1 MNLKSFSKNYTKM
14 KKYAGFLLMAVLGGL
29 ISLGGFALIQ
39 KKSVNPQ
46 GVPQQTTPVQLT
58 SLSGSG
64 SAISN
69 PDFTVAAS
77 MTIHAVVHVKTE
89 YARKNNM
96 YDNFF
101 NFHDFFGDNQFN
113 NQGPLQGAGSGVIIS
128 PDGYI
133 VTNNHVVQ
141 DASKIE
147 IVLNDKRS
155 YEGTIVGTDPS
166 TDLAVI
172 KIKEGNLPFLTYGN
186 SDEVQI
192 GEWVLAVGNPFNL
205 TSTVTAGIV
214 SAKARNI
221 NILGTPDGTS
231 IESFIQTDAA
241 VNRGN
246 SGGALVNT
254 RGELVGINAAIASGN
269 GFYAGYSFAIPVNIV
284 KKVARDLIDYSEV
297 QRAFLG
303 VSIREID
310 SKFAEDQGINE
321 LKGVYIS
328 EVNDGSAAK
337 DAGILRGDVIT
348 AINNMA
354 VNSTSELLEQV
365 SLYRPGEKI
374 TVVVHRNGV
383 EKSFNVTLR
392 NREGSTSIVKNE
404 IADVA
409 PMLGAKMQVAPSELL
424 RKLGVDHG
432 VQVTELGDGLLS
444 RAGIREGYVITEI
457 DKKPIRSIEELSKIL
472 STKSGGIL
480 LEGIY
485 PNKVRAYYGFG
496 IN

>member
-1 MNLKSFSKNYTKM
+1 
-14 KKYAGFLLMAVLGGL
+14 MAVLGGM
-29 ISLGGFALIQ
+29 ISLGGYALIQ
-39 KKSVNPQ
+39 KSSFRPQ

-58 SLSGSG
+58 GMPGAGL
-64 SAISN
+64 AITN
-69 PDFTVAAS
+69 PDFTIAANT
-77 MTIHAVVHVKTE
+77 TIHAVVHIKTE
-89 YARKNNM
+89 YARKNSM

-101 NFHDFFGDNQFN
+101 SFRDFFGDSQYN

-128 PDGYI
+128 ADGYI

-172 KIKEGNLPFLTYGN
+172 KVKESNLPFLSYGN

-284 KKVARDLIDYSEV
+284 KKVVRDLVDYSEV

-337 DAGILRGDVIT
+337 EAGMLRGDVI
-348 AINNMA
+348 ISVNNMP

-374 TVVVHRNGV
+374 PVVVHRNGE
-383 EKSFNVTLR
+383 EKTFKVTLR
-392 NREGSTSIVKNE
+392 NREGNTSIVKNE
-404 IADVA
+404 LADVT
-409 PMLGAKMQVAPSELL
+409 PMLGAKMQVASGELL
-424 RKLGVDHG
+424 RKLGIDHG
-432 VQVTELGDGLLS
+432 VQVTELGDGLL
-444 RAGIREGYVITEI
+444 RKAGIREGYVITEI

>member
-1 MNLKSFSKNYTKM
+1 
-14 KKYAGFLLMAVLGGL
+14 
-29 ISLGGFALIQ
+29 
-39 KKSVNPQ
+39 
-46 GVPQQTTPVQLT
+46 
-58 SLSGSG
+58 
-64 SAISN
+64 
-69 PDFTVAAS
+69 
-77 MTIHAVVHVKTE
+77 VVHIKTE
-89 YARKNNM
+89 YAQKNSL

-101 NFHDFFGDNQFN
+101 NFHDFFGDSPYGQ
-113 NQGPLQGAGSGVIIS
+113 QGPLQGAGSGVIIS
-128 PDGYI
+128 PEGYI

-155 YEGTIVGTDPS
+155 YEGTIVGTDAS
-166 TDLAVI
+166 TDLAVV
-172 KIKEGNLPFLTYGN
+172 KIKETNLPFLSYGN
-186 SDEVQI
+186 SDDLQI

-221 NILGTPDGTS
+221 NILGTPDGSS

-284 KKVARDLIDYSEV
+284 KKIVGDLIDYREV

-310 SKFAEDQGINE
+310 SKFAEEQGI
-321 LKGVYIS
+321 KGLRGVFVS
-328 EVNDGSAAK
+328 EVSDGSAAK
-337 DAGILRGDVIT
+337 EAGIIKGDVIT
-348 AINNMA
+348 SINKIT

-365 SLYRPGEKI
+365 SRYRPGEKI
-374 TVVVHRNGV
+374 VVGISRDGND
-383 EKSFNVTLR
+383 KTFTVTLR
-392 NREGSTSIVKNE
+392 NRDGNVSLVKAE
-404 IADVA
+404 TIDVL
-409 PMLGAKMQVAPSELL
+409 PSLGAKMQVASGELL

-432 VQVTELGDGLLS
+432 VQVTELGDGLL
-444 RAGIREGYVITEI
+444 RNAGIREGYVITEI
-457 DKKPIRSIEELSKIL
+457 DKKPIRSIDDLSKIL
-472 STKSGGIL
+472 SNKKGGIL
-480 LEGIY
+480 LEGVY
-485 PNKVRAYYGFG
+485 PNRVRAYYGFG

>member
-1 MNLKSFSKNYTKM
+1 M

-58 SLSGSG
+58 SMSGSG
-64 SAISN
+64 AAFSN

-101 NFHDFFGDNQFN
+101 NFQDFFGDNQFN

-374 TVVVHRNGV
+374 TVVVHRNGA

-409 PMLGAKMQVAPSELL
+409 PMLGAKMQVASGELL

>member
-1 MNLKSFSKNYTKM
+1 M
-14 KKYAGFLLMAVLGGL
+14 KKYAGFFLMAVLGGL
-29 ISLGGFALIQ
+29 ISLGGYTLLEKKNEKALGI
-39 KKSVNPQ
+39 
-46 GVPQQTTPVQLT
+46 PQQTTPVQLA
-58 SLSGSG
+58 SMSGLNPSY
-64 SAISN
+64 
-69 PDFTVAAS
+69 PDFIEPANKS
-77 MTIHAVVHVKTE
+77 IHAVVHIKTE

-101 NFHDFFGDNQFN
+101 NFHDFFGESPFEQ
-113 NQGPLQGAGSGVIIS
+113 QGPLQGAGSGVIIS
-128 PDGYI
+128 PEGYI

-155 YEGTIVGTDPS
+155 YEGIVVGADPS
-166 TDLAVI
+166 TDLAVV
-172 KIKEGNLPFLTYGN
+172 KIKETNLPFLTYGN

-221 NILGTPDGTS
+221 NILGAESGTQ

-284 KKVARDLIDYSEV
+284 KKVVGDLIDFKEV

-303 VSIREID
+303 VSIRDID
-310 SKFAEDQGINE
+310 SKFADEQGMKE
-321 LKGVYIS
+321 LRGVYVS
-328 EVNDGSAAK
+328 DVNDGSAAK
-337 DAGILRGDVIT
+337 DAGIQKGDVIT
-348 AINNMA
+348 SINKIT
-354 VNSTSELLEQV
+354 VNSTSELLGQV
-365 SLYRPGEKI
+365 SLYRPGE
-374 TVVVHRNGV
+374 TVVVMVSRNG
-383 EKSFNVTLR
+383 EDKTYNVKLR
-392 NREGSTSIVKNE
+392 NREGNTSLVRNE
-404 IADVA
+404 DKDIT
-409 PMLGAKMQVAPSELL
+409 PMLGAKMKVASGDVL
-424 RKLGVDHG
+424 RKLGIDHG
-432 VQVTELGDGLLS
+432 VQVTELKEGLLQN
-444 RAGIREGYVITEI
+444 AGIREGYVITEI
-457 DKKPIRSIEELSKIL
+457 DKKPVRSVEDVNKIL
-472 STKSGGIL
+472 SSKSGGVL
-480 LEGIY
+480 LEGVY

>member
-1 MNLKSFSKNYTKM
+1 M
-14 KKYAGFLLMAVLGGL
+14 KKYAGLFLIAILGGL
-29 ISLGGFALIQ
+29 VSLGGYALFQ
-39 KKSVNPQ
+39 TNTQNVQ
-46 GVPQQTTPVQLT
+46 GVPQQVAPVQLAG
-58 SLSGSG
+58 LSGLTPSY
-64 SAISN
+64 
-69 PDFTVAAS
+69 PDFIDAAS
-77 MTIHAVVHVKTE
+77 KSVHAVVHIKTE
-89 YARKNNM
+89 YSRKNSM

-101 NFHDFFGDNQFN
+101 DFHEFFGDSPYGKQA
-113 NQGPLQGAGSGVIIS
+113 PLEGAGSGVLIS

-155 YEGTIVGTDPS
+155 YEGTVVGTDPS
-166 TDLAVI
+166 TDLAVVH
-172 KIKEGNLPFLTYGN
+172 IKEINLPFLAYGN

-221 NILGTPDGTS
+221 NILGTPDGSS

-284 KKVARDLIDYSEV
+284 KKVVSDLIDFREV

-303 VSIREID
+303 VVIRDID
-310 SKFAEDQGINE
+310 SKFAEEQGMKE
-321 LKGVYIS
+321 LRGVYVS

-337 DAGILRGDVIT
+337 DAGILKDDVILS
-348 AINNMA
+348 INNII
-354 VNSTSELLEQV
+354 VNSTSELLGQV
-365 SLYRPGEKI
+365 SRYRPGEKI
-374 TVVVHRNGV
+374 VVAVNRDGN

-392 NREGSTSIVKNE
+392 NREGNTSIVKTE
-404 IADVA
+404 AKDIE
-409 PMLGAKMQVAPSELL
+409 PMLGAKMKVASADVL
-424 RKLGVDHG
+424 RKLGIDYG
-432 VQVTELGDGLLS
+432 VQVTELKDGLL
-444 RAGIREGYVITEI
+444 RNAGIREGYVITEI
-457 DKKPIRSIEELSKIL
+457 DKKPIRSIEDVNKIL
-472 STKSGGIL
+472 SNKKGGVL
-480 LEGIY
+480 LEGVY
-485 PNKVRAYYGFG
+485 PNKVKAYYGFG
-496 IN
+496 LN

>member
-1 MNLKSFSKNYTKM
+1 M
-14 KKYAGFLLMAVLGGL
+14 KKYAVFFLMAVLGGF
-29 ISLGGFALIQ
+29 ISLAGYTLMQ
-39 KKSVNPQ
+39 KNTDKLQ
-46 GVPQQTTPVQLT
+46 GVPQSSVPVHLT
-58 SLSGSG
+58 SMTGQ
-64 SAISN
+64 AADY
-69 PDFTVAAS
+69 PDFTVSANTS
-77 MTIHAVVHVKTE
+77 IHAVVHIKTE
-89 YARKNNM
+89 YARKNSM

-101 NFHDFFGDNQFN
+101 NFHDFFGDSPFGQ
-113 NQGPLQGAGSGVIIS
+113 QGPLQGAGSGVIIAA
-128 PDGYI
+128 DGYI

-155 YEGTIVGTDPS
+155 YEGTIIGTDPS
-166 TDLAVI
+166 TDLAVV
-172 KIKEGNLPFLTYGN
+172 KIKETNLPYLNYGN
-186 SDEVQI
+186 SDELQI

-284 KKVARDLIDYSEV
+284 KKVVADLIDYREV

-310 SKFAEDQGINE
+310 SKFAEEKGMKE
-321 LKGVYIS
+321 LRGVYVS

-337 DAGILRGDVIT
+337 DAGIQKGDIIT
-348 AINNMA
+348 SINKIT
-354 VNSTSELLEQV
+354 VNTTSELLEQV
-365 SLYRPGEKI
+365 SRYRPGEK
-374 TVVVHRNGV
+374 VVVGV
-383 EKSFNVTLR
+383 SRDGNDKSFNVTLR
-392 NREGSTSIVKNE
+392 NREGNTSIVKSE
-404 IADVA
+404 AKDVL
-409 PMLGAKMQVAPSELL
+409 PMLGAKMQVASSDVM
-424 RKLGVDHG
+424 RKLGIDHG
-432 VQVTELGDGLLS
+432 VQVTELGDGLL
-444 RAGIREGYVITEI
+444 RNAGIREGYVITEI
-457 DKKPIRSIEELSKIL
+457 DKKPIRTVDDVSKIL
-472 STKSGGIL
+472 SSKTGGVL
-480 LEGIY
+480 LEGVY
-485 PNKVRAYYGFG
+485 PNRVRAYYGFG
-496 IN
+496 LN

>member
-1 MNLKSFSKNYTKM
+1 M
-14 KKYAGFLLMAVLGGL
+14 KKYAGYLLMAVLGGM
-29 ISLGGFALIQ
+29 ISLGGYALMQ
-39 KKSVNPQ
+39 RNSGSLK
-46 GVPQQTTPVQLT
+46 GVPQQSTPVQFT
-58 SLSGSG
+58 SMTGMPST
-64 SAISN
+64 N
-69 PDFTVAAS
+69 PDFTAAANTS
-77 MTIHAVVHVKTE
+77 IHAVVHVKTE
-89 YARKNNM
+89 YAQKNNM

-101 NFHDFFGDNQFN
+101 NFHDFFGDNPNIQ
-113 NQGPLQGAGSGVIIS
+113 QGPLQGAGSGVIIS

-155 YEGTIVGTDPS
+155 YEGVVVGTDAS
-166 TDLAVI
+166 TDLAVV
-172 KIKEGNLPFLTYGN
+172 KIKETNLPFLNYGN
-186 SDEVQI
+186 SDDLQI

-284 KKVARDLIDYSEV
+284 KKVVSDLIDYKEV

-303 VSIREID
+303 VSILDID
-310 SKFAEDQGINE
+310 SKLAGEQGMKE
-321 LKGVYIS
+321 LRGVYVS

-337 DAGILRGDVIT
+337 DAGILKGDVIT
-348 AINNMA
+348 SVNKVI
-354 VNSTSELLEQV
+354 VNSRSELVEQV
-365 SLYRPGEKI
+365 SRYHPGDK
-374 TVVVHRNGV
+374 VVVMVSRNGS
-383 EKSFNVTLR
+383 ERTFNVTLL
-392 NREGSTSIVKNE
+392 NRAGNTSLVKNE
-404 IADVA
+404 AKDVM
-409 PMLGAKMQVAPSELL
+409 PMLGAKVQAASGETL
-424 RKLGVDHG
+424 RKLGLDHG
-432 VQVTELGDGLLS
+432 VQITELGDGLL
-444 RAGIREGYVITEI
+444 RNAGVREGYVITEV
-457 DKKPIRSIEELSKIL
+457 DKKPIRNLEDLNKIL
-472 STKSGGIL
+472 SNKSGGIL
-480 LEGIY
+480 IEGVY
-485 PNKVRAYYGFG
+485 PNRVKAYYGFG

>member
-1 MNLKSFSKNYTKM
+1 M
-14 KKYAGFLLMAVLGGL
+14 KKYAVFFLMAVLGGM
-29 ISLGGFALIQ
+29 ISLGGYALLQ
-39 KKSVNPQ
+39 KNTEKSL
-46 GVPQQTTPVQLT
+46 GVPQQAPPVQLA
-58 SLSGSG
+58 SMPGL
-64 SAISN
+64 AAY
-69 PDFTVAAS
+69 PDFIQPAS
-77 MTIHAVVHVKTE
+77 NSIHAVVHIKTE
-89 YARKNNM
+89 YARKNSL

-101 NFHDFFGDNQFN
+101 NFHEFFGESPYSKP
-113 NQGPLQGAGSGVIIS
+113 GPLQGAGSGVIIS

-166 TDLAVI
+166 TDLAVV
-172 KIKEGNLPFLTYGN
+172 KVKETNLPFLGYGN
-186 SDEVQI
+186 SDELQI

-269 GFYAGYSFAIPVNIV
+269 GFYAGYSFAVPVNIV
-284 KKVARDLIDYSEV
+284 KKVVADIIDYREV

-303 VSIREID
+303 VSIREMD
-310 SKFAEDQGINE
+310 SKFAEEQGIKE
-321 LKGVYIS
+321 LRGVYVS
-328 EVNDGSAAK
+328 EVNEGSAAK
-337 DAGILRGDVIT
+337 DAGIERGDIIT
-348 AINNMA
+348 SVNSIT

-365 SLYRPGEKI
+365 SRYRPGEKV
-374 TVVVHRNGV
+374 TVGV
-383 EKSFNVTLR
+383 SRDGAEKTFKVTLR
-392 NREGSTSIVKNE
+392 NRDGNTSLVKSE
-404 IADVA
+404 PKDVL
-409 PMLGAKMQVAPSELL
+409 PMLGAKMQVASTDVL
-424 RKLGVDHG
+424 RKLGIDHG
-432 VQVTELGDGLLS
+432 VQVTELGDGLL
-444 RAGIREGYVITEI
+444 RNAGIREGYVITEI
-457 DKKPIRSIEELSKIL
+457 DKKPIRSVEDVSKIL
-472 STKSGGIL
+472 SNKNGGVL

-485 PNKVRAYYGFG
+485 PNRVRAYYGFG
-496 IN
+496 LN

>member
-1 MNLKSFSKNYTKM
+1 M
-14 KKYAGFLLMAVLGGL
+14 KKYAVFFLMAVLGGM
-29 ISLGGFALIQ
+29 ISLGGYALIQ
-39 KKSVNPQ
+39 KSSFKPQ
-46 GVPQQTTPVQLT
+46 GVPQQSAPVQFT
-58 SLSGSG
+58 SMSGSG
-64 SAISN
+64 LAVSN
-69 PDFTVAAS
+69 PDFTIAANT
-77 MTIHAVVHVKTE
+77 TIHAVVHIKTE
-89 YARKNNM
+89 YARKNSM

-101 NFHDFFGDNQFN
+101 SFHDFFGDNQFN

-155 YEGTIVGTDPS
+155 YVGTIVGTDPS

-172 KIKEGNLPFLTYGN
+172 KVKENNLPFLSYGN

-284 KKVARDLIDYSEV
+284 KKVVRDLIDYSEV

-337 DAGILRGDVIT
+337 EAGIIKSDVIT
-348 AINNMA
+348 AINDMT

-374 TVVVHRNGV
+374 KVAVLRNGA
-383 EKSFNVTLR
+383 EKTFNVTLR
-392 NREGSTSIVKNE
+392 NREGNMSIVKNE
-404 IADVA
+404 LADVT
-409 PMLGAKMQVAPSELL
+409 PMLGAKMQVASGDLL

-432 VQVTELGDGLLS
+432 VQVTELGDGLL
-444 RAGIREGYVITEI
+444 RKAGIREGYVITEI
-457 DKKPIRSIEELSKIL
+457 DKKPIRSIEELNRIL
-472 STKSGGIL
+472 ANKSGGIL

-485 PNKVRAYYGFG
+485 PNRVRAYYGFG

>member
-1 MNLKSFSKNYTKM
+1 M
-14 KKYAGFLLMAVLGGL
+14 KKYAVFFLMAVLGGM
-29 ISLGGFALIQ
+29 ISLGGYALLQ
-39 KKSVNPQ
+39 KNTEKSL
-46 GVPQQTTPVQLT
+46 GVPQQAPPVQLT
-58 SLSGSG
+58 SMPGL
-64 SAISN
+64 AAY
-69 PDFTVAAS
+69 PDFILPAS
-77 MTIHAVVHVKTE
+77 NSIHAVVHIKTE
-89 YARKNNM
+89 YARKNSL

-101 NFHDFFGDNQFN
+101 NFHEFFGESPYSKP
-113 NQGPLQGAGSGVIIS
+113 GPLQGAGSGVIIS

-166 TDLAVI
+166 TDLAVV
-172 KIKEGNLPFLTYGN
+172 KVKETNLPFLGYGN
-186 SDEVQI
+186 SDDLQI

-269 GFYAGYSFAIPVNIV
+269 GFYAGYSFAVPVNIV
-284 KKVARDLIDYSEV
+284 KKVVADLIDYREV

-303 VSIREID
+303 VSIREMD
-310 SKFAEDQGINE
+310 SKFAEEQGIKE
-321 LKGVYIS
+321 LRGVFVS
-328 EVNDGSAAK
+328 EVNEGSAAK
-337 DAGILRGDVIT
+337 DAGIERGDIIT
-348 AINNMA
+348 SVNSIT

-365 SLYRPGEKI
+365 SRYRPGEKV
-374 TVVVHRNGV
+374 TVGV
-383 EKSFNVTLR
+383 SRDGAEKTFKVTLR
-392 NREGSTSIVKNE
+392 NRDGNTSLVKSE
-404 IADVA
+404 PKDVL
-409 PMLGAKMQVAPSELL
+409 PMLGAKMQVASADVL
-424 RKLGVDHG
+424 RKLGIDHG
-432 VQVTELGDGLLS
+432 VQVTELGDGLL
-444 RAGIREGYVITEI
+444 RNAGIREGYVITEI
-457 DKKPIRSIEELSKIL
+457 DKKPIRSVEDVSKIL
-472 STKSGGIL
+472 SNKNGGVL

-485 PNKVRAYYGFG
+485 PNRVRAYYGFG
-496 IN
+496 LN

>member
-1 MNLKSFSKNYTKM
+1 M
-14 KKYAGFLLMAVLGGL
+14 KKYTGYLVVAVLGGL
-29 ISLGGFALIQ
+29 IALGAFALIQ
-39 KKSVNPQ
+39 KSGSSLK
-46 GVPQQTTPVQLT
+46 GVPQQSAPVQFT
-58 SLSGSG
+58 SMEGIPST
-64 SAISN
+64 N
-69 PDFTVAAS
+69 PDFTAAANTS
-77 MTIHAVVHVKTE
+77 IHAVVHVKTE
-89 YARKNNM
+89 YARKNSM

-101 NFHDFFGDNQFN
+101 NFHDFFGDSQYGQ
-113 NQGPLQGAGSGVIIS
+113 QGPLQGAGSGVIIS

-166 TDLAVI
+166 TDLAVV
-172 KIKEGNLPFLTYGN
+172 KIKETNLPFLNYGN
-186 SDEVQI
+186 SDDLQI

-221 NILGTPDGTS
+221 NILGTPDNAS

-284 KKVARDLIDYSEV
+284 KKVVGDLIDYREV

-310 SKFAEDQGINE
+310 SKLAEEQGIKE
-321 LKGVYIS
+321 LRGVFVHQ
-328 EVNDGSAAK
+328 VNDGSAAK
-337 DAGILRGDVIT
+337 DAGIANGDVIT
-348 AINNMA
+348 SVNKIT

-365 SLYRPGEKI
+365 SRYRPGEKI
-374 TVVVHRNGV
+374 VVGISRNGTD
-383 EKSFNVTLR
+383 KSVNVTLL
-392 NREGSTSIVKNE
+392 NRAGTTGLVKNE
-404 IADVA
+404 AKDVM
-409 PMLGAKMQVAPSELL
+409 PMLGAKMQVAPQDVL
-424 RKLGVDHG
+424 RKLGLDHG
-432 VQVTELGDGLLS
+432 VQVTELSDGLL
-444 RAGIREGYVITEI
+444 RNAGVREGYVITEI
-457 DKKPIRSIEELSKIL
+457 DKKPIRNLDDLSKIL
-472 STKSGGIL
+472 SSKSGGIL
-480 LEGIY
+480 LEGVY

>member
-1 MNLKSFSKNYTKM
+1 
-14 KKYAGFLLMAVLGGL
+14 MAVLGGL
-29 ISLGGFALIQ
+29 ISLGGYTLLEKKNEKALGI
-39 KKSVNPQ
+39 
-46 GVPQQTTPVQLT
+46 PQQTTPVQLA
-58 SLSGSG
+58 SMSGLNPSY
-64 SAISN
+64 
-69 PDFTVAAS
+69 PDFIEPANKS
-77 MTIHAVVHVKTE
+77 IHAVVHIKTE

-101 NFHDFFGDNQFN
+101 NFHDFFGESPFQQ
-113 NQGPLQGAGSGVIIS
+113 QGPLQGAGSGVIIS
-128 PDGYI
+128 PDGYV

-155 YEGTIVGTDPS
+155 YEGIVVGADPS
-166 TDLAVI
+166 TDLAVV
-172 KIKEGNLPFLTYGN
+172 KIKETNLPFLTYGN

-231 IESFIQTDAA
+231 VESFIQTDAA

-254 RGELVGINAAIASGN
+254 HGELVGINAAIASGN

-284 KKVARDLIDYSEV
+284 KKVVGDLIDYKEV

-303 VSIREID
+303 VSIRDID
-310 SKFAEDQGINE
+310 SKFADEQGMKE
-321 LKGVYIS
+321 LRGVYVS
-328 EVNDGSAAK
+328 DVNDGSAAK
-337 DAGILRGDVIT
+337 DAGIQKGDVIT
-348 AINNMA
+348 SINKIT
-354 VNSTSELLEQV
+354 VNSTSELLGQV
-365 SLYRPGEKI
+365 SLYRPGE
-374 TVVVHRNGV
+374 TVVVMVSRNG
-383 EKSFNVTLR
+383 EDKTYNVKLR
-392 NREGSTSIVKNE
+392 NREGNTSLVRNE
-404 IADVA
+404 DKDIT
-409 PMLGAKMQVAPSELL
+409 PMLGAKMKVASGDVL
-424 RKLGVDHG
+424 RKLGIDHG
-432 VQVTELGDGLLS
+432 VQVTELKEGLLQN
-444 RAGIREGYVITEI
+444 AGIREGYVITEI
-457 DKKPIRSIEELSKIL
+457 DKKPVRSVEDVNKIL
-472 STKSGGIL
+472 SSKSGGVL
-480 LEGIY
+480 LEGVY

>member
-1 MNLKSFSKNYTKM
+1 M
-14 KKYAGFLLMAVLGGL
+14 KKYAVFFLMAVLGGMV
-29 ISLGGFALIQ
+29 SLGGYALLQ
-39 KKSVNPQ
+39 KNTEKSL
-46 GVPQQTTPVQLT
+46 GVPQQAPPVQLT
-58 SLSGSG
+58 SMPGL
-64 SAISN
+64 AAY
-69 PDFTVAAS
+69 PDFILPAS
-77 MTIHAVVHVKTE
+77 NSIHAVVHIKTE
-89 YARKNNM
+89 YARKNSL

-101 NFHDFFGDNQFN
+101 NFHEFFGESPYSKP
-113 NQGPLQGAGSGVIIS
+113 GPLQGAGSGVIIS

-166 TDLAVI
+166 TDLAVV
-172 KIKEGNLPFLTYGN
+172 KVKETNLPFLGYGN
-186 SDEVQI
+186 SDELQI

-269 GFYAGYSFAIPVNIV
+269 GFYAGYSFAVPVNIV
-284 KKVARDLIDYSEV
+284 KKVVADLIDYREV

-303 VSIREID
+303 VSIREMD
-310 SKFAEDQGINE
+310 SKFAEEQGIKE
-321 LKGVYIS
+321 LRGVYVS
-328 EVNDGSAAK
+328 EVNEGSAAK
-337 DAGILRGDVIT
+337 DAGIERGDIIT
-348 AINNMA
+348 SVNSIT

-365 SLYRPGEKI
+365 SRYRPGEKV
-374 TVVVHRNGV
+374 TVGVSRDGV
-383 EKSFNVTLR
+383 EKTFKVTLR
-392 NREGSTSIVKNE
+392 NRDGNTSLVKSE
-404 IADVA
+404 PKDVL
-409 PMLGAKMQVAPSELL
+409 PMLGAKMQVASTDVL
-424 RKLGVDHG
+424 RKLGIDHG
-432 VQVTELGDGLLS
+432 VQVTELGDGLL
-444 RAGIREGYVITEI
+444 RNAGIREGYVITEI
-457 DKKPIRSIEELSKIL
+457 DKKPIRSVEDVSKIL
-472 STKSGGIL
+472 SNKNGGVL

-485 PNKVRAYYGFG
+485 PNRVRAYYGFG
-496 IN
+496 LN

>member
-1 MNLKSFSKNYTKM
+1 M
-14 KKYAGFLLMAVLGGL
+14 KKYTGYFLVAVLGGL
-29 ISLGGFALIQ
+29 ISLGGYTL
-39 KKSVNPQ
+39 VNRHTGSLR
-46 GVPQQTTPVQLT
+46 GVPGSSTPVQFT
-58 SLSGSG
+58 SMTTIPST
-64 SAISN
+64 N
-69 PDFTVAAS
+69 PDFTAAANTS
-77 MTIHAVVHVKTE
+77 IHAVVHVKTE
-89 YARKNNM
+89 YAQKNGM

-101 NFHDFFGDNQFN
+101 RDFFGDSQYGQ
-113 NQGPLQGAGSGVIIS
+113 QGPLQGAASGVIIS

-141 DASKIE
+141 DATKIE

-155 YEGTIVGTDPS
+155 YEGTVIGTDPS
-166 TDLAVI
+166 TDLAVV
-172 KIKEGNLPFLTYGN
+172 KINEKNLPFLTYGN
-186 SDEVQI
+186 SDDLQI

-284 KKVARDLIDYSEV
+284 KKVVGDLIEYKEV

-303 VSIREID
+303 VGILDID
-310 SKFAEDQGINE
+310 SKLAGERGMKE
-321 LKGVYIS
+321 LRGVYVD

-337 DAGILRGDVIT
+337 AAGIKKGDVI
-348 AINNMA
+348 ISVNKIA

-365 SLYRPGEKI
+365 SRFHPGEKI
-374 TVVVHRNGV
+374 PVGITRDGADKV
-383 EKSFNVTLR
+383 FDVTLLSR
-392 NREGSTSIVKNE
+392 SGNTVLVKSE
-404 IADVA
+404 AKDA
-409 PMLGAKMQVAPSELL
+409 MPMLGAKIQVASADVL
-424 RKLGVDHG
+424 RKLGIDHG
-432 VQVTELGDGLLS
+432 VQVTELKDGLL
-444 RAGIREGYVITEI
+444 RIAGVREGYVITEI
-457 DKKPIRSIEELSKIL
+457 DKKPIKNLDDLNKIL
-472 STKSGGIL
+472 SNKSGGIL
-480 LEGIY
+480 LEGVY
-485 PNKVRAYYGFG
+485 PNRVRAYYGFG